1 MPNET
6 NEKPRYRM
14 NIAIHWLSGGSTRMN
29 GATAADNE
37 PEKKKHMSR
46 AAIVAN
52 CQTIPFIAPRNIAYI
67 RMPRVRRSYHMSGF
81 LPWLKEESEIRSRD
95 WLL

>member
-1 MPNET
+1 
-6 NEKPRYRM
+6 
-14 NIAIHWLSGGSTRMN
+14 MN
-29 GATAADNE
+29 GATAAESE
-37 PEKKKHMSR
+37 PEKKKHMSS

-67 RMPRVRRSYHMSGF
+67 RMTSVRRSYHMSGF
-81 LPWLKEESEIRSRD
+81 LPWLKEESEIRSPD